1 MTNIWPHM
9 LRALPPTV
17 AHHIH
22 GDGDAF
28 DDGDGDAYDDTD
40 DEAAADDEIM
50 MKS

>member
-28 DDGDGDAYDDTD
+28 DDGDCDADDDTV
-40 DEAAADDEIM
+40 IM
-50 MKS
+50 MIS